1 MSIAT
6 RLEQVQ
12 SYMSSLKYNHTG
24 TQFFEIKKARYVYLD
39 SWVGKSVRVCVCVC
53 VCVRVQARVAHT
65 VCIGVWEN
73 SSCARNVAL
82 SQPTFNQESDFHQ
95 L

>member
-39 SWVGKSVRVCVCVC
+39 SWAGKSVRVYVF
-53 VCVRVQARVAHT
+53 VCVRVHARVAHT